1 MKKIIAGLTV
11 ILCGMQLF
19 PQTAPNKYWVQF
31 TDKQNSVYSTD
42 RPDEFLSARSIERR
56 ERYSIVVSEQDLP
69 VSQAYIDSLTS
80 IGVTVLNRSKW
91 FNAVTVYTTDTNHL
105 IRIRQF
111 PFVKQLKSVIRLK
124 SIQPANDKFSLESIT
139 DLESGTVTDTT
150 LLRYGKASRQIG
162 MLNGH
167 ILHNQGF
174 QGQGMVIAV
183 LDAGFRRVDVNHA
196 FDSLYIN
203 SQILGGWDFV
213 NNSPLSFAD
222 TEHAHGAQV
231 LSIMAGNLPSE
242 LVGTAPKASY
252 YLLRTED
259 APTENLVEEDNWI
272 ASAEW
277 ADSAGADLINS
288 SLGYTTFDIPALN
301 HTYSD
306 MDGNTTRITIA
317 ADIAASKGMLVVNSA
332 GNEASI
338 DWHYIG
344 APADADNI
352 LTVGAVDSLGNYAIF
367 SSTGPTFDGRIK
379 PNIVAQGQL
388 TAVVGTDGN
397 IFRGS
402 GTSYSSPVMC
412 GLAACLWQTNR
423 TLPPMIIIETIQQ
436 SASRASNPD
445 SLYGYGVPD
454 FGKALFLMLG
464 ISPIKLDDESLFRV
478 YPNPF
483 TDHLVIDFY
492 SHDRQEITI
501 EVIAMTGKKLVLE
514 KLEVGYTSINRLDIN
529 QFSELPAG
537 MYILRIITQSGHY
550 EQTLIKASN

>member
-1 MKKIIAGLTV
+1 MKKIITGLTL

-19 PQTAPNKYWVQF
+19 TQTAPNKYWVQF
-31 TDKQNSVYSTD
+31 TDKQNSVYSTS
-42 RPDEFLSARSIERR
+42 RPAEFLSARAIERR
-56 ERYSIVVSEQDLP
+56 ERYSIVISEQDLP
-69 VSQAYIDSLTS
+69 VNRAYIDSLTS

-105 IRIRQF
+105 NRIRQF
-111 PFVKQLKSVIRLK
+111 AFVKQLKSVTRFK
-124 SIQPANDKFSLESIT
+124 SVQPVNDKFSLESLT
-139 DLESGTVTDTT
+139 DLKSGTVTDTT
-150 LLRYGKASRQIG
+150 LLRYGKASRQVG

-174 QGQGMVIAV
+174 QGQGLVIAV

-203 SQILGGWDFV
+203 NQILGGWDFV
-213 NNSPLSFAD
+213 DNSPLSFAD
-222 TEHAHGAQV
+222 TEHSHGAHV
-231 LSIMAGNLPSE
+231 LSVMVGNLPGE

-259 APTENLVEEDNWI
+259 APTENLVEEDNWV
-272 ASAEW
+272 AGAEW

-288 SLGYTTFDIPALN
+288 SLGYTAFDIPALN

-306 MDGNTTRITIA
+306 MDGNTTRITRA
-317 ADIAASKGMLVVNSA
+317 ADIAAGKGMLVVNSA
-332 GNEASI
+332 GNEGSI

-344 APADADNI
+344 APADADSI
-352 LTVGAVDSLGNYAIF
+352 LTVGAVDSLGNYATF

-379 PNIVAQGQL
+379 PNIVAQGQQ
-388 TAVVGTDGN
+388 TAIVGIDGN

-402 GTSYSSPVMC
+402 GTSFSTPVMC

-423 TLPPMIIIETIQQ
+423 TLPPMKIIEAIQE

-445 SLYGYGVPD
+445 SLYGYGIPD
-454 FGKALFLMLG
+454 LGKALFLLQG
-464 ISPIKLDDESLFRV
+464 INPIPLDDESLLRI

-483 TDHLVIDFY
+483 TDHLVISFY
-492 SHDRQEITI
+492 SHDSQEITI
-501 EVIAMTGKKLVLE
+501 ELLTMTGKRMFFHKRN
-514 KLEVGYTSINRLDIN
+514 VGFTSISHLDIN
-529 QFSELPAG
+529 SFSSLPAG
-537 MYILRIITQSGHY
+537 MYVVRIVTKTGHY
-550 EQTLIKASN
+550 EQTVIKGST